1 MKCINVIGDIRVKL
15 IANHVKEINLELKE
29 MKAKVEYISVRVN
42 LLTKL
47 PRLIT
52 LKSMP
57 PRATFQK
64 PILLES
70 KNQVLHMKL
79 VCFILLILKK
89 FITTMKIINVVAFE
103 ESVLFNVD
111 ANVPAYKADENGAMV
126 QTEDTSFSM
135 SYADLARQCYPLNA
149 DIAELRSLRGQHLS
163 GEDWI
168 KLLTGATVTVDFK
181 FVNANDE
188 IDGYTYENT
197 GYIKTIKSLRLDDR
211 VAARLDRALG
221 F

>member
-1 MKCINVIGDIRVKL
+1 M
-15 IANHVKEINLELKE
+15 
-29 MKAKVEYISVRVN
+29 
-42 LLTKL
+42 
-47 PRLIT
+47 
-52 LKSMP
+52 
-57 PRATFQK
+57 
-64 PILLES
+64 
-70 KNQVLHMKL
+70 
-79 VCFILLILKK
+79 
-89 FITTMKIINVVAFE
+89 TMKIINVVAFE

-188 IDGYTYENT
+188 VDGYTYENT

-221 F
+221 FLCPLADDVLCGIISIHCDSSGYLDSSTTTTNDFI

>member
-1 MKCINVIGDIRVKL
+1 MEPIDQTPPTD
-15 IANHVKEINLELKE
+15 NL
-29 MKAKVEYISVRVN
+29 KVN
-42 LLTKL
+42 APPGLL
-47 PRLIT
+47 
-52 LKSMP
+52 
-57 PRATFQK
+57 FQK
-64 PILLES
+64 PNLMLS
-70 KNQVLHMKL
+70 KNQLLHMKL
-79 VCFILLILKK
+79 VCFILLILK
-89 FITTMKIINVVAFE
+89 FITTMKIINVVAFD

-111 ANVPAYKADENGAMV
+111 ANVPAYKANAETGAME

-135 SYADLARQCYPLNA
+135 SYSDLARQCYPLNP

-163 GEDWI
+163 GEDWT
-168 KLLTGATVTVDFK
+168 KLLTGAKIDVDFK

-188 IDGYTYENT
+188 VDGYTYENT

>member
-1 MKCINVIGDIRVKL
+1 MPPPQAIVSKTNSNVIKEPIFAQRKL
-15 IANHVKEINLELKE
+15 CVTNNVAHVVRIINNIEPYRGHF
-29 MKAKVEYISVRVN
+29 AR
-42 LLTKL
+42 
-47 PRLIT
+47 
-52 LKSMP
+52 
-57 PRATFQK
+57 F
-64 PILLES
+64 
-70 KNQVLHMKL
+70 
-79 VCFILLILKK
+79 
-89 FITTMKIINVVAFE
+89 TTMKIINVVAFD

-111 ANVPAYKADENGAMV
+111 ANVPAYKANEQTGAME

-181 FVNANDE
+181 FVEANQE
-188 IDGYTYENT
+188 VDGYTYENT
-197 GYIKTIKSLRLDDR
+197 GYIKTIKTLRLDER